1 MQNKVCHARSN
12 PVKLAFLHSSG
23 SPGNVVKMPCIH
35 DGTRMNSSVFGNLQ
49 QALYDNN
56 ISHRDV
62 ASSQAGGVAGEKAEG
77 KEAAEC
83 TAVTV
88 TTMGIN

>member
-1 MQNKVCHARSN
+1 
-12 PVKLAFLHSSG
+12 
-23 SPGNVVKMPCIH
+23 
-35 DGTRMNSSVFGNLQ
+35 MNSSVFGNLQ